1 MNEMGIRTG
10 GFAYYF
16 CNLGELDAFTE
27 RYGNKISN
35 VDGMSYVYSYRY
47 NTFNFIRKGERYIWQ
62 YGEKEYYIKIG
73 YEVIPVM
80 HQRSE

>member
-1 MNEMGIRTG
+1 MGIRTG
-10 GFAYYF
+10 GFAYCF
-16 CNLGELDAFTE
+16 CNPGELSTFIK

-47 NTFNFIRKGERYIWQ
+47 NTFSFIQKGERYIWQ
-62 YGEKEYYIKIG
+62 YGEREYYIKLG

-80 HQRSE
+80 RQRSE

>member
-1 MNEMGIRTG
+1 MGIRTG

>member
-1 MNEMGIRTG
+1 MGIRTG

-16 CNLGELDAFTE
+16 CNRGELSAFIK
-27 RYGNKISN
+27 RYGNKISSA
-35 VDGMSYVYSYRY
+35 DGMLYVYSHRY
-47 NTFNFIRKGERYIWQ
+47 DTFNFIRKGERYVWQ
-62 YGEKEYYIKIG
+62 YDGREYYIKIG

>member
-1 MNEMGIRTG
+1 MEIRTG

-16 CNLGELDAFTE
+16 CNRGELSAFTK

-35 VDGMSYVYSYRY
+35 VDGMLYVYSYRY

-62 YGEKEYYIKIG
+62 YDRREYYIKIG

>member
-1 MNEMGIRTG
+1 MEIWTG

-16 CNLGELDAFTE
+16 CNRGELSVFTK

-35 VDGMSYVYSYRY
+35 VDGMLYVYSYRY
-47 NTFNFIRKGERYIWQ
+47 DTFSFILMGERYVWQ
-62 YGEKEYYIKIG
+62 YDEKERYIKSG
-73 YEVIPVM
+73 YKVIPIM

>member
-1 MNEMGIRTG
+1 MGIRTG

-16 CNLGELDAFTE
+16 CNRDELGAFTK

-35 VDGMSYVYSYRY
+35 VDGMPYVYSYRY

-62 YGEKEYYIKIG
+62 YGEREYYIKIG